1 MAIESN
7 DIRYLVIF
15 LRSIKSE
22 KAALRL
28 LTELFSDNNL
38 WDRDCSWFYILGEI
52 IKKFPKLDYS
62 LYY

>member
-22 KAALRL
+22 TSAHRL

-52 IKKFPKLDYS
+52 IKKFPRLDYS
-62 LYY
+62 

>member
-1 MAIESN
+1 MAIETN